1 MRLGALI
8 AGVSAYICI
17 HYFLKL
23 LDRIGMMPFVIYR
36 MLPGTLLLY
45 FADN

>member
-1 MRLGALI
+1 MGPGVLI

-23 LDRIGMMPFVIYR
+23 LDRIGMTPFVIDR
-36 MLPGTLLLY
+36 MLPGTLRLY
-45 FADN
+45 FAYN